1 MLGAIA
7 GDIVGSYY
15 EMTKGAEK
23 GFDLFRI
30 ASKDTSKGC
39 RFTDDSVCTMA
50 IMNALITDM
59 DFEKN
64 LRDFAA
70 RYPNRGY
77 GGGFQ
82 AWLKTPIGTK
92 NDSWANGAVMR
103 VSPVGWFAN
112 NIDEALDLAEQQ
124 ARTSHNTDLA
134 VKGAQAVALT
144 MYLAR
149 KGKTKEAIR
158 NELNNRFMFQ
168 IVDGTQLSV
177 MAWRSAQICIEA
189 ALQATSWEQA
199 VRYLVCRGGDTDT
212 FACISG
218 GICETLYG
226 LPVEIANQA
235 IKFLPEEFLTIIT
248 EFSRR
253 INW

>member
-1 MLGAIA
+1 MLGSIA

-15 EMTKGAEK
+15 EMTSGAEE
-23 GFDLFRI
+23 GFNLFRME
-30 ASKDTSKGC
+30 SQDTSKGC

-50 IMNALITDM
+50 VMNALNTDM
-59 DFEKN
+59 DFEKH

-77 GGGFQ
+77 GGGFK
-82 AWLKTPIGTK
+82 AWLQTPVGTQ
-92 NDSWANGAVMR
+92 NNSWANGAVMR
-103 VSPVGWFAN
+103 VSPIGWFAN
-112 NIDEALDLAEQQ
+112 SVTEALDLAEQQ
-124 ARTSHNTDLA
+124 ASPSHNTELA
-134 VKGAQAVALT
+134 IKGAQAVALT
-144 MYLAR
+144 IFLAR
-149 KGKTKEAIR
+149 KGETKQEIR

-177 MAWRSAQICIEA
+177 SAWRSAQICIEA

-218 GICETLYG
+218 GICEVLYG
-226 LPVEIANQA
+226 LPNEIADKA
-235 IKFLPEEFLTIIT
+235 RSFLPEDFLTIIE
-248 EFSRR
+248 EFKRR
-253 INW
+253 IN